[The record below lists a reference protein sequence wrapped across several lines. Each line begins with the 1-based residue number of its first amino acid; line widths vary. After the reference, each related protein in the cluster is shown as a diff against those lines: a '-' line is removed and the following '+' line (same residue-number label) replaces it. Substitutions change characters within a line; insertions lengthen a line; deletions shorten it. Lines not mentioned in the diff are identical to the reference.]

1 MELKIKVPTE
11 LSEITL
17 AQYQRYLKIIE
28 ANAENQNAETFI
40 SLKMLEIF
48 CNIPYEQAVALK
60 IKDVTHIVQ
69 ILADMLNSKPELVNR
84 FKIGDVEFGFIP
96 KLDDMSF
103 GEYIDLDTYLGDWSK
118 MEKAMAVLYRPIKHR
133 TGERYLVHDYDPGKW
148 DEAMKHTPM
157 DAVIGSILFFYRLG
171 IELSQAMMKY
181 LAESEEMAIQ
191 EVSNLQLNGAGINQ
205 FTRSLKEMLD
215 DLMILHE

>member
-17 AQYQRYLKIIE
+17 AQYKKYLQVVE
-28 ANAENQNAETFI
+28 ANGENPGAETFI

-48 CNIPYEQAVALK
+48 CHVPYDKAVALK
-60 IKDVTHIVQ
+60 IKDVTHIVS
-69 ILADMLNSKPELVNR
+69 ILSEMLNSKPELVNR

-103 GEYIDLDTYLGDWSK
+103 GEYIDLDTHLGDWSK
-118 MEKAMAVLYRPIKHR
+118 MEKAMAVLYRPISMK
-133 TGERYLVHDYDPGKW
+133 TGKRYLIEDYDPGKW
-148 DEAMKHTPM
+148 DEAMQHTPM
-157 DAVIGSILFFYRLG
+157 DAVISSILFFYRLG

-181 LAESEEMAIQ
+181 LQESEEMAIQ
-191 EVSNLQLNGAGINQ
+191 EVSNLQVNGAGINQ

-215 DLMILHE
+215 DLMISQS